1 MATGKVKWFDPV
13 KGFGFIE
20 PSDGSK
26 DAFVHISAV
35 QRAGLAGLNE
45 GQEVE
50 YELIPD
56 NRQRLS
62 ADNLRVLD

>member
-56 NRQRLS
+56 QRDRLS
-62 ADNLRVLD
+62 ADNLRVVG